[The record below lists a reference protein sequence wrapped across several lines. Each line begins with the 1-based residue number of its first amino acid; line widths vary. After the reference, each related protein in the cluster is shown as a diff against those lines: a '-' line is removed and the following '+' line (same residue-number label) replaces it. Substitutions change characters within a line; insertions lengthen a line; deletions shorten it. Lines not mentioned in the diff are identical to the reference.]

1 MSTPFIIKI
10 VGLFLGVVARSLI
23 PWLRKLH
30 EGEVHSF
37 DRRYFYSALATF
49 ILGIILTLVLF
60 PRLEGEVGGPE
71 AAAAAPAFEAYFR
84 LFCVAFGFGFGWN
97 AMVLEAGKWADW
109 FLTDEKA
116 GSRDKGEAATDQP
129 TSGANTGV

>member
-23 PWLRKLH
+23 PWLRKLRA
-30 EGEVHSF
+30 GQVHGF

-60 PRLEGEVGGPE
+60 PQFKDD
-71 AAAAAPAFEAYFR
+71 AAGLDLANPPGFEAYFR
-84 LFCVAFGFGFGWN
+84 LFCLAFALGFGWN
-97 AMVLEAGKWADW
+97 AMVLEAGQWANW
-109 FLTDEKA
+109 FLSDD
-116 GSRDKGEAATDQP
+116 DK
-129 TSGANTGV
+129 TSKIGTP